1 MIKVANLNK
10 TPTVVQQKTLKELW
24 QKNTK
29 YCTGRVKLWFILKSM
44 SASFYGK
51 QVCQLIYGNTYFG
64 AEKYL
69 LTSFM
74 KGRRYFDK
82 SMSKTT
88 EKMINDQLRRIF
100 KQDTA
105 IWWELTAI
113 SALFLISSA
122 NSVLVSVTLF
132 GAAILSCI
140 FRLFGFPDV
149 WPQGPMGKQP
159 CSPSDSPRM
168 ELSKVHLL
176 RFLPIKLASFSE

>member
-1 MIKVANLNK
+1 MAK
-10 TPTVVQQKTLKELW
+10 KTLNIAQEGLNYDLSWKVWVLLSMENKFVNWFTGILILAP
-24 QKNTK
+24 KNT
-29 YCTGRVKLWFILKSM
+29 CWRHSW
-44 SASFYGK
+44 
-51 QVCQLIYGNTYFG
+51 
-64 AEKYL
+64 
-69 LTSFM
+69 

-88 EKMINDQLRRIF
+88 EKMIDDQLRRIF

-159 CSPSDSPRM
+159 CSPSDSPRI

-176 RFLPIKLASFSE
+176 GF